1 MLCTKATD
9 FTYCWT
15 LRFNFNKGVNVKEAL
30 GITGIVVLLVILIGL
45 GPILTLMSINT
56 LFGLN
61 IAINFW
67 TWLSVV
73 WLGIVLNGTRVK
85 SK

>member
-1 MLCTKATD
+1 MK
-9 FTYCWT
+9 
-15 LRFNFNKGVNVKEAL
+15 AL
-30 GITGIVVLLVILIGL
+30 GVTGLVILLIVLIGV
-45 GPILTLMSINT
+45 GPILTIMSINA

>member
-1 MLCTKATD
+1 MKS
-9 FTYCWT
+9 T
-15 LRFNFNKGVNVKEAL
+15 LGV
-30 GITGIVVLLVILIGL
+30 TGLIILLIVLIGV
-45 GPILTLMSINT
+45 GPILTIMSINT

-67 TWLSVV
+67 TWLSTV
-73 WLGIVLNGTRVK
+73 WLFGLFATRVK

>member
-1 MLCTKATD
+1 M
-9 FTYCWT
+9 
-15 LRFNFNKGVNVKEAL
+15 KEAL
-30 GITGIVVLLVILIGL
+30 GITCIVVVLLVILIGL

-73 WLGIVLNGTRVK
+73 WIGIVLNGTRVK

>member
-1 MLCTKATD
+1 MKSIL
-9 FTYCWT
+9 
-15 LRFNFNKGVNVKEAL
+15 GV
-30 GITGIVVLLVILIGL
+30 TGLIILLVVLIGV
-45 GPILTLMSINT
+45 GPILTIMSINT

-67 TWLSVV
+67 TWLACA
-73 WLGIVLNGTRVK
+73 WLCMLINGARVK

>member
-1 MLCTKATD
+1 MK
-9 FTYCWT
+9 
-15 LRFNFNKGVNVKEAL
+15 AL
-30 GITGIVVLLVILIGL
+30 GITGIVVLLVILIVL

>member
-1 MLCTKATD
+1 MK
-9 FTYCWT
+9 
-15 LRFNFNKGVNVKEAL
+15 AL
-30 GITGIVVLLVILIGL
+30 GITGLVILLIVLIGA
-45 GPILTLMSINT
+45 GPILTIMSINT

-73 WLGIVLNGTRVK
+73 WIGIVLNGTRVK

>member
-1 MLCTKATD
+1 MK
-9 FTYCWT
+9 
-15 LRFNFNKGVNVKEAL
+15 AL
-30 GITGIVVLLVILIGL
+30 GITGLVILLVVLIGV
-45 GPILTLMSINT
+45 GPILTIMSINA

-67 TWLSVV
+67 TWLSTV
-73 WLGIVLNGTRVK
+73 WLFGLFATRVK

>member
-1 MLCTKATD
+1 M
-9 FTYCWT
+9 
-15 LRFNFNKGVNVKEAL
+15 KEAL
-30 GITGIVVLLVILIGL
+30 GITGLVILLVVLIGV
-45 GPILTLMSINT
+45 GPILTIMSINA

-67 TWLSVV
+67 TWLACA
-73 WLGIVLNGTRVK
+73 WLCMLVNGARVK

>member
-1 MLCTKATD
+1 M
-9 FTYCWT
+9 
-15 LRFNFNKGVNVKEAL
+15 KEAL
-30 GITGIVVLLVILIGL
+30 GITGIIVLLVILIGL

-61 IAINFW
+61 IAINFY

-73 WLGIVLNGTRVK
+73 WLGIVLNGARVK

>member
-1 MLCTKATD
+1 MEL
-9 FTYCWT
+9 
-15 LRFNFNKGVNVKEAL
+15 NKGVNMKAL
-30 GITGIVVLLVILIGL
+30 GITGLIILLIVLIGV
-45 GPILTLMSINT
+45 GPILTIMSINA

-67 TWLSVV
+67 TWLACA
-73 WLGIVLNGTRVK
+73 WLCMLVNGARVK

>member
-1 MLCTKATD
+1 MK
-9 FTYCWT
+9 
-15 LRFNFNKGVNVKEAL
+15 AL
-30 GITGIVVLLVILIGL
+30 GITGITGLIILLIVLIGV
-45 GPILTLMSINT
+45 GPILTIMSINA

-67 TWLSVV
+67 TWLACA
-73 WLGIVLNGTRVK
+73 WLCMLVNGARVK

>member
-1 MLCTKATD
+1 MK
-9 FTYCWT
+9 
-15 LRFNFNKGVNVKEAL
+15 AL
-30 GITGIVVLLVILIGL
+30 GVTGLIILLIVLIGV

-61 IAINFW
+61 IAINFY

>member
-1 MLCTKATD
+1 M
-9 FTYCWT
+9 
-15 LRFNFNKGVNVKEAL
+15 KEAL
-30 GITGIVVLLVILIGL
+30 GITGIIVLLVILIGL

-61 IAINFW
+61 IAINFY

>member
-1 MLCTKATD
+1 MK
-9 FTYCWT
+9 
-15 LRFNFNKGVNVKEAL
+15 AL
-30 GITGIVVLLVILIGL
+30 GITGLVILLIVLIGV
-45 GPILTLMSINT
+45 GPILTIMSINA

-73 WLGIVLNGTRVK
+73 WLGIVLNGVRVK

>member
-1 MLCTKATD
+1 M
-9 FTYCWT
+9 
-15 LRFNFNKGVNVKEAL
+15 KEVL
-30 GITGIVVLLVILIGL
+30 GITGIIVLLVILIGL
-45 GPILTLMSINT
+45 GPILTLLSVNL

-67 TWLSVV
+67 TWLACA
-73 WLGIVLNGTRVK
+73 WLCMLISGARVK

>member
-1 MLCTKATD
+1 M
-9 FTYCWT
+9 
-15 LRFNFNKGVNVKEAL
+15 KEAL
-30 GITGIVVLLVILIGL
+30 GITGIIVLLVILIGL

-67 TWLSVV
+67 TWLSTV
-73 WLGIVLNGTRVK
+73 WLFGLFATRVK

>member
-1 MLCTKATD
+1 MK
-9 FTYCWT
+9 
-15 LRFNFNKGVNVKEAL
+15 AL
-30 GITGIVVLLVILIGL
+30 GITGLVILLVVLIGV
-45 GPILTLMSINT
+45 GPILTIMSINA

-67 TWLSVV
+67 TWFSTV
-73 WLGIVLNGTRVK
+73 WLFGLFATRVK

>member
-1 MLCTKATD
+1 M
-9 FTYCWT
+9 
-15 LRFNFNKGVNVKEAL
+15 KEAL
-30 GITGIVVLLVILIGL
+30 GITGIIVLLVILIGL

-61 IAINFW
+61 IAINFY
-67 TWLSVV
+67 TWISVV
-73 WLGIVLNGTRVK
+73 WLGIMLNGARIK

>member
-1 MLCTKATD
+1 MK
-9 FTYCWT
+9 
-15 LRFNFNKGVNVKEAL
+15 AL
-30 GITGIVVLLVILIGL
+30 GVTGLVILLIVLIGL
-45 GPILTLMSINT
+45 GPILTIMSINT

-73 WLGIVLNGTRVK
+73 WLGIVLNGARVK

>member
-1 MLCTKATD
+1 MK
-9 FTYCWT
+9 
-15 LRFNFNKGVNVKEAL
+15 AL
-30 GITGIVVLLVILIGL
+30 GITGIFVLLVVLIGL
-45 GPILTLMSINT
+45 GPILTLMSINA

-67 TWLSVV
+67 TWLACA
-73 WLGIVLNGTRVK
+73 WLCVLINGARVK

>member
-1 MLCTKATD
+1 MKST
-9 FTYCWT
+9 
-15 LRFNFNKGVNVKEAL
+15 L
-30 GITGIVVLLVILIGL
+30 GITGIIVLLVILIGL

>member
-1 MLCTKATD
+1 MK
-9 FTYCWT
+9 
-15 LRFNFNKGVNVKEAL
+15 AL
-30 GITGIVVLLVILIGL
+30 GVTGLIILLIVLIGV
-45 GPILTLMSINT
+45 GPILTIMSINT

>member
-1 MLCTKATD
+1 M
-9 FTYCWT
+9 
-15 LRFNFNKGVNVKEAL
+15 KEAL

-45 GPILTLMSINT
+45 GPILTIMSINA

-67 TWLSVV
+67 TWLACA
-73 WLGIVLNGTRVK
+73 WLCMLVNDARIK

>member
-1 MLCTKATD
+1 MK
-9 FTYCWT
+9 
-15 LRFNFNKGVNVKEAL
+15 AL
-30 GITGIVVLLVILIGL
+30 GITGFVILLIVLIGV
-45 GPILTLMSINT
+45 GPILTIMSVNA

-73 WLGIVLNGTRVK
+73 WLGIFLNGARVK

>member
-1 MLCTKATD
+1 MKST
-9 FTYCWT
+9 
-15 LRFNFNKGVNVKEAL
+15 L
-30 GITGIVVLLVILIGL
+30 GITGIIVLLVILIGL

-61 IAINFW
+61 IAINFY

>member
-1 MLCTKATD
+1 M
-9 FTYCWT
+9 
-15 LRFNFNKGVNVKEAL
+15 KEAL
-30 GITGIVVLLVILIGL
+30 GITGIIVLLIILIGL

-61 IAINFW
+61 IAINFY

-73 WLGIVLNGTRVK
+73 WLGIVLNGARVK

>member
-1 MLCTKATD
+1 M
-9 FTYCWT
+9 
-15 LRFNFNKGVNVKEAL
+15 KEAL
-30 GITGIVVLLVILIGL
+30 GITGIIVLLVILIGL

-73 WLGIVLNGTRVK
+73 WLGIVLNGARVK

>member
-1 MLCTKATD
+1 M
-9 FTYCWT
+9 
-15 LRFNFNKGVNVKEAL
+15 KEAL
-30 GITGIVVLLVILIGL
+30 GITGLVVLLIVLIGA
-45 GPILTLMSINT
+45 GPILTIMSINT

-67 TWLSVV
+67 TWLSTV
-73 WLGIVLNGTRVK
+73 WLFGVLAARVK

>member
-1 MLCTKATD
+1 M
-9 FTYCWT
+9 
-15 LRFNFNKGVNVKEAL
+15 KELL
-30 GITGIVVLLVILIGL
+30 GITGLVILLIVLIGV
-45 GPILTLMSINT
+45 GPILTIMSINT

>member
-1 MLCTKATD
+1 M
-9 FTYCWT
+9 
-15 LRFNFNKGVNVKEAL
+15 KELL
-30 GITGIVVLLVILIGL
+30 GITGLVILLIVLIGV
-45 GPILTLMSINT
+45 GPILTIMSINT

-67 TWLSVV
+67 TWLSTV
-73 WLGIVLNGTRVK
+73 WLFGLFATRVK

>member
-1 MLCTKATD
+1 MK
-9 FTYCWT
+9 
-15 LRFNFNKGVNVKEAL
+15 AL
-30 GITGIVVLLVILIGL
+30 GITGFVILLIVLIGV

-73 WLGIVLNGTRVK
+73 WLGIFLNGARVK

>member
-1 MLCTKATD
+1 MK
-9 FTYCWT
+9 
-15 LRFNFNKGVNVKEAL
+15 AL
-30 GITGIVVLLVILIGL
+30 GITGLVILLVVLIGV
-45 GPILTLMSINT
+45 GPILTIMSINA

-67 TWLSVV
+67 TWLACA
-73 WLGIVLNGTRVK
+73 WLCMLVNGARVK

>member
-1 MLCTKATD
+1 MK
-9 FTYCWT
+9 
-15 LRFNFNKGVNVKEAL
+15 AL
-30 GITGIVVLLVILIGL
+30 GITGLVILLVVLIGV
-45 GPILTLMSINT
+45 GPILTIMSINT

-67 TWLSVV
+67 TWLSTV
-73 WLGIVLNGTRVK
+73 WLFGLFATRVK

>member
-1 MLCTKATD
+1 MK
-9 FTYCWT
+9 
-15 LRFNFNKGVNVKEAL
+15 AL
-30 GITGIVVLLVILIGL
+30 GITGLVILLVVLIGV
-45 GPILTLMSINT
+45 GPILTIMSINT

-67 TWLSVV
+67 TWLACA
-73 WLGIVLNGTRVK
+73 WLCMLVNGARVK

>member
-1 MLCTKATD
+1 MK
-9 FTYCWT
+9 
-15 LRFNFNKGVNVKEAL
+15 AL
-30 GITGIVVLLVILIGL
+30 GITGIIVLLVILIGL
-45 GPILTLMSINT
+45 GPILTLMSINA

-67 TWLSVV
+67 TWLACA
-73 WLGIVLNGTRVK
+73 WLCLLINGARVK